1 MDDSKE
7 LIKQI
12 VGKARQAQEQI
23 AEYQQEEIDELC
35 LSVGWEVYHE
45 RNIEQLAKFA
55 VRETGMGNY
64 TDKMQKHRAKVLGV
78 IKDICGAKSVGLIEK
93 NVETGISK
101 YAKPVGIVGVLTPVT
116 NPTATPA
123 SNAISI
129 LKGRNAIIFAPHPLA
144 KRASKLAVD
153 LMREG
158 LARVGAPVDLLQ
170 IIEEPSLDKTKH
182 LMEQVDLVLATGG
195 SAMVKAAYS
204 SGTPAYGVG
213 PGNSCQIIA
222 EDADLEDAIK
232 KVTASK
238 TFDHAT
244 SCSSENSLIIDQKVY
259 AQVLEQLKKNQ
270 GYLCSL
276 AEKEKLAE
284 WMWVP
289 NKKGK
294 LALNSKI
301 IARAASEIA
310 AGAGLSVPAQTK
322 MLIVEGSRPIEND
335 RFSGEKI
342 SPVLTLW
349 KSACFEDSLK
359 LLKELTDF
367 AGSGHSCGIHTF
379 NPKYIERL
387 GQEMKI
393 SRIMVRQPQAAANG
407 GTFSNG
413 MPSTVTLGCG
423 TWGGNITTENIN
435 YRHFLNITWLS
446 EPIKEDKPGD
456 EQVWGQFWQKYDI
469 R

>member
-35 LSVGWEVYHE
+35 LAVGWEVYHE
-45 RNIEQLAKFA
+45 RNIEKLAKLA

-64 TDKMQKHRAKVLGV
+64 IDKMKKHRAKVLGV
-78 IKDICGAKSVGLIEK
+78 IKDIRGAKSVGLIEK

-129 LKGRNAIIFAPHPLA
+129 LKGRNAIIFSPHPLA
-144 KRASKLAVD
+144 KRSSRLAVD

-158 LARVGAPVDLLQ
+158 LARVEAPVDLLQ
-170 IIEEPSLDKTKH
+170 IIEEPSLDKTRH

-259 AQVLEQLKKNQ
+259 DQVLEQLKKNQ
-270 GYLCSL
+270 GYLCNL
-276 AEKEKLAE
+276 AEKEKLAG

-289 NKKGK
+289 NKNKK

-310 AGAGLSVPAQTK
+310 AGAGLSVPVKTK

-446 EPIKEDKPGD
+446 EPIKEEKPSD